1 MHLNLTFTGS
11 KTEVLEQLRAPV
23 ASDDP
28 KVLTEQAVKTTFA
41 DHIEKYASAKV
52 PISIRASISLVY
64 GADLSNEGE
73 EKPAESEAPGS

>member
-1 MHLNLTFTGS
+1 MHLNLTFTG
-11 KTEVLEQLRAPV
+11 KKDEVLEQLRAPV

-28 KVLTEQAVKTTFA
+28 QVLTEQAVKATFA

-64 GADLSNEGE
+64 GADLTNDGE
-73 EKPAESEAPGS
+73 EKAAAEDPAS